1 MAAWKKD
8 QGLTSESMIEFLAD
22 TQSELTEKLGI
33 TITHPGPGSVL
44 GAQTKRCKRSALFV
58 DDGVI
63 KVFNV
68 SERPDDPAGD
78 DDPSA
83 SCVEAMLAVRLPD
96 RACSPAVLCG
106 YNIPAGA
113 RASLNAFAIRVC
125 HCVVRSPEALQ
136 PAYTH
141 RSIPCAVLCS
151 GDQSALDKRAAC
163 VAHVSRE
170 RVRSSLHILFMDN
183 DTRWIQGTQR
193 TLRLVEMSP
202 MGDTCF
208 DGSRV
213 SAGRAQCL
221 RIFCFKEA

>member
-83 SCVEAMLAVRLPD
+83 SCVEAMLA
-96 RACSPAVLCG
+96 
-106 YNIPAGA
+106 
-113 RASLNAFAIRVC
+113 AIK
-125 HCVVRSPEALQ
+125 AL
-136 PAYTH
+136 
-141 RSIPCAVLCS
+141 
-151 GDQSALDKRAAC
+151 
-163 VAHVSRE
+163 
-170 RVRSSLHILFMDN
+170 
-183 DTRWIQGTQR
+183 
-193 TLRLVEMSP
+193 
-202 MGDTCF
+202 
-208 DGSRV
+208 
-213 SAGRAQCL
+213 
-221 RIFCFKEA
+221 